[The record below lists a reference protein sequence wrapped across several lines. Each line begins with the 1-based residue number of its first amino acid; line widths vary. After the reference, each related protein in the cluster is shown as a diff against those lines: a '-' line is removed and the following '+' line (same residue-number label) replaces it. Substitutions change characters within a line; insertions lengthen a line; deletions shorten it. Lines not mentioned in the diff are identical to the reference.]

1 MTNFR
6 DWLKHTQARRAGI
19 PRLRTMQGLPGVL
32 TLGDLSVVYQP
43 IVSLATMEPFAHE
56 ALVRSNSPHWINPP
70 KLFDE
75 AIQSRCVGALG
86 RAIRELS
93 TTHCPGMP
101 LFLNVHPNEF
111 DESWLVQP
119 DDPIFTHDSTVYLEV
134 TESVPLTHFAY
145 CHSVLREIRGKGVLL
160 AVDDLGAGYSNL
172 KYIADLK
179 PEMVKLDRTLIA
191 DLADDRRAQVLV
203 RHIVQL
209 CHELGARVV
218 AEGIELETEM
228 QVVIDCGADYGQGY
242 YFAYPAYP
250 APGVNEAP
258 IEVMRQGANQAR
270 LKTGPTGS

>member
-1 MTNFR
+1 MR
-6 DWLKHTQARRAGI
+6 
-19 PRLRTMQGLPGVL
+19 GLPDVL

-93 TTHCPGMP
+93 TMHCPGMP

-218 AEGIELETEM
+218 AEGIEQETEM

-250 APGVNEAP
+250 APGVSEAP
-258 IEVMRQGANQAR
+258 IEVMRENEDGAR
-270 LKTGPTGS
+270 LRTGPTGS

>member
-1 MTNFR
+1 VTNFR

-56 ALVRSNSPHWINPP
+56 ALVRSNSPHWIDPP

-258 IEVMRQGANQAR
+258 IEVMRQGADQAR

>member
-1 MTNFR
+1 MK
-6 DWLKHTQARRAGI
+6 D
-19 PRLRTMQGLPGVL
+19 LPGVL

-43 IVSLATMEPFAHE
+43 IVYLNSMKPFAYE

-93 TTHCPGMP
+93 TNHCPGVP

-111 DESWLVQP
+111 DESWLVRP
-119 DDPIFTHDSTVYLEV
+119 DDPIFTHDSQIYLEV

-145 CHSVLREIRGKGVLL
+145 CHSVLREIRGKGVSL

-218 AEGIELETEM
+218 AEGIEQETEM
-228 QVVIDCGADYGQGY
+228 KVVIDCGADFGQGY
-242 YFAYPAYP
+242 YFARPAYP
-250 APGVNEAP
+250 APGISEAP
-258 IEVMRQGANQAR
+258 IEVIKKGA
-270 LKTGPTGS
+270 

>member
-1 MTNFR
+1 
-6 DWLKHTQARRAGI
+6 
-19 PRLRTMQGLPGVL
+19 MQGLPGVL

-93 TTHCPGMP
+93 TTYCPGMP

-258 IEVMRQGANQAR
+258 IEVMRQGADQAR